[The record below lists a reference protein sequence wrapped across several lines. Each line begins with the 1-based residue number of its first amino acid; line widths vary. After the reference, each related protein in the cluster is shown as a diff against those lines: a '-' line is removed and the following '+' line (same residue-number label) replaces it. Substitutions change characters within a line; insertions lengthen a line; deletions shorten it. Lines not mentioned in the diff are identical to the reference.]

1 MIDRLATTAAIAVRQ
16 AGAYTDLILSDLDAS
31 SRLVR
36 RRLAFGTLAV
46 LSAQLAAVMGC
57 ALVVAVSWYSVYRL
71 WVIAGLL
78 VGFAALAAALLWR
91 LSVLEAGAPGVLQQ
105 TAREWAK
112 DRRILEEL
120 LAQQRAEVR

>member
-1 MIDRLATTAAIAVRQ
+1 MIDRLSTTAAIAVRQ
-16 AGAYTDLILSDLDAS
+16 AGAYTELILSDLDAS

-36 RRLAFGTLAV
+36 RRIAFGSLAV
-46 LSAQLAAVMGC
+46 LAAQLAVVMAC
-57 ALVVAVSWYSVYRL
+57 ALVVAVSWYSAYRL

>member
-46 LSAQLAAVMGC
+46 LSAQLAVVMGC
-57 ALVVAVSWYSVYRL
+57 ALMVAVSWYSVYRL

>member
-16 AGAYTDLILSDLDAS
+16 AGAYTDLILSDLDAP

-46 LSAQLAAVMGC
+46 LSAQLAVVMGC
-57 ALVVAVSWYSVYRL
+57 ALMVAVSWYSVYRL